1 LLILVVTRV
10 TLDVLVLML
19 EVLIIRVVTNFVEFI
34 FVFRVFVVNS
44 HVKLQ
49 LAILHVLPRGDVLF
63 EQIRLLYLADVQSVL
78 ADWHKQTF
86 DQGLCL
92 IRQQW
97 LLHFAARFSREQET
111 TISDA
116 LSLLL
121 GIVTERKRWHA
132 HK

>member
-19 EVLIIRVVTNFVEFI
+19 EVLIIGVVTNFVEFI

-78 ADWHKQTF
+78 ADWHKQTL

-92 IRQQW
+92 IGQQW